1 MKENLTIASVIS
13 TYSNKKAYDNYC
25 KKILSN
31 KQILAYILKGCV
43 PEYADTALTQLPQYI
58 EAVFE
63 RDAIT
68 KESIYGKN
76 VEDEAIPGALIKY
89 DLLFEAA
96 LPQSKGA
103 VRKKPLLEEQKRF
116 AQDKACLIINLEA
129 QYKDDPGYPLVSR
142 ALYYCSRLMAK
153 QKNAADGFQHSRF
166 GDMKKVYSIWICINH
181 SEYKNDVVNKYDV
194 HETCLMKP
202 WNAPKEQYDLMT
214 AIMVYPGKQYDG
226 ADASAQN
233 PADRN
238 MKKLLE
244 LLNILFISGLPAR
257 SKIELL
263 DKKYGIMMTKE
274 IESEVMTMCNL
285 SEGIEERGIMKGLKQ
300 GMTQGLQQGIEQGI
314 SQGKAEER
322 INTTLQHVK
331 NLMLAT
337 NTSAENAMDL
347 LDVEADIRPVIFDAL
362 KCS

>member
-1 MKENLTIASVIS
+1 
-13 TYSNKKAYDNYC
+13 
-25 KKILSN
+25 
-31 KQILAYILKGCV
+31 
-43 PEYADTALTQLPQYI
+43 
-58 EAVFE
+58 
-63 RDAIT
+63 
-68 KESIYGKN
+68 
-76 VEDEAIPGALIKY
+76 
-89 DLLFEAA
+89 
-96 LPQSKGA
+96 
-103 VRKKPLLEEQKRF
+103 
-116 AQDKACLIINLEA
+116 
-129 QYKDDPGYPLVSR
+129 
-142 ALYYCSRLMAK
+142 
-153 QKNAADGFQHSRF
+153 
-166 GDMKKVYSIWICINH
+166 
-181 SEYKNDVVNKYDV
+181 
-194 HETCLMKP
+194 
-202 WNAPKEQYDLMT
+202 
-214 AIMVYPGKQYDG
+214 
-226 ADASAQN
+226 
-233 PADRN
+233 

>member
-1 MKENLTIASVIS
+1 
-13 TYSNKKAYDNYC
+13 
-25 KKILSN
+25 
-31 KQILAYILKGCV
+31 
-43 PEYADTALTQLPQYI
+43 
-58 EAVFE
+58 
-63 RDAIT
+63 
-68 KESIYGKN
+68 
-76 VEDEAIPGALIKY
+76 
-89 DLLFEAA
+89 
-96 LPQSKGA
+96 
-103 VRKKPLLEEQKRF
+103 
-116 AQDKACLIINLEA
+116 
-129 QYKDDPGYPLVSR
+129 
-142 ALYYCSRLMAK
+142 
-153 QKNAADGFQHSRF
+153 
-166 GDMKKVYSIWICINH
+166 
-181 SEYKNDVVNKYDV
+181 
-194 HETCLMKP
+194 
-202 WNAPKEQYDLMT
+202 
-214 AIMVYPGKQYDG
+214 
-226 ADASAQN
+226 
-233 PADRN
+233 

-300 GMTQGLQQGIEQGI
+300 GMTQGLQQGI

>member
-153 QKNAADGFQHSRF
+153 QKNAADGFQHSNF
-166 GDMKKVYSIWICINH
+166 GDMKKVYSIWLCFHHPKDMDNVINRY
-181 SEYKNDVVNKYDV
+181 SMQESSMMNEYR
-194 HETCLMKP
+194 
-202 WNAPKEQYDLMT
+202 APKEDYDLLE
-214 AIMVYPGKQYDG
+214 AIMVYPAKEYDYEDDEHG
-226 ADASAQN
+226 F
-233 PADRN
+233 
-238 MKKLLE
+238 LE
-244 LLNILFISGLPAR
+244 LLNLLFIAKLSA
-257 SKIELL
+257 
-263 DKKYGIMMTKE
+263 KE
-274 IESEVMTMCNL
+274 KRRN
-285 SEGIEERGIMKGLKQ
+285 
-300 GMTQGLQQGIEQGI
+300 
-314 SQGKAEER
+314 
-322 INTTLQHVK
+322 
-331 NLMLAT
+331 
-337 NTSAENAMDL
+337 
-347 LDVEADIRPVIFDAL
+347 
-362 KCS
+362 

>member
-1 MKENLTIASVIS
+1 
-13 TYSNKKAYDNYC
+13 
-25 KKILSN
+25 
-31 KQILAYILKGCV
+31 
-43 PEYADTALTQLPQYI
+43 
-58 EAVFE
+58 
-63 RDAIT
+63 
-68 KESIYGKN
+68 
-76 VEDEAIPGALIKY
+76 
-89 DLLFEAA
+89 
-96 LPQSKGA
+96 
-103 VRKKPLLEEQKRF
+103 
-116 AQDKACLIINLEA
+116 
-129 QYKDDPGYPLVSR
+129 
-142 ALYYCSRLMAK
+142 MAK

-214 AIMVYPGKQYDG
+214 AIMVYPGKQYDS
-226 ADASAQN
+226 AYASAQN
-233 PADRN
+233 SAGRN

-300 GMTQGLQQGIEQGI
+300 GMTQGLQQGI

-347 LDVEADIRPVIFDAL
+347 LGVEADIRPVIFDAL